1 MQDSSSRIHLLI
13 SGLVQGVF
21 YRAST
26 QAQAQALGL
35 VGWVRNLPD
44 GRVEVMAEGKVAA
57 LYTLTEWCGSG
68 PPSARVDAVEARDL
82 DAGGEFT
89 AFEIRR

>member
-1 MQDSSSRIHLLI
+1 MQDSPSRIHLLI

-35 VGWVRNLPD
+35 AGWVRNLPD
-44 GRVEVMAEGKVAA
+44 GRVEVMAEGEVAA
-57 LYTLTEWCGSG
+57 LEALIDWCGSG
-68 PPSARVDAVEARDL
+68 PPSARVDVVEAREL
-82 DAGGEFT
+82 DASGEFT